1 MPARRVVIGTAVAAS
16 FVGAAVYGTVSFAQS
31 INDDL
36 STPVVASTRAGD
48 VPAVP
53 DPLRDA
59 CATDAPRNGLPA
71 NSAVSATDSTGEVKL
86 YEVRSKDHVVTVPVS
101 VTNTGDSRAIYTV
114 TVRVTLTGEYDGVDV
129 DNAVAI
135 DGAVVPHTT
144 TSTEVSFTGIG
155 SAPLTSMDVSVLD
168 VRKQRCPAA

>member
-1 MPARRVVIGTAVAAS
+1 MPARRVLIGAAVAAS

-36 STPVVASTRAGD
+36 RKPVVTSPRAGD

-59 CATDAPRNGLPA
+59 CATDAPRNGPPA

-86 YEVRSKDHVVTVPVS
+86 YRVRSKDHVVTVPVS
-101 VTNTGDSRAIYTV
+101 VTNTGNTRALYTV
-114 TVRVTLTGEYDGVDV
+114 TVSVTLTGDNAGVDV
-129 DNAVAI
+129 DNAVAV
-135 DGAVVPHTT
+135 DGAVTPHTT
-144 TSTEVSFTGIG
+144 TSTGVSFTGIG
-155 SAPLTSMDVSVLD
+155 SVPLTDMDVRVLD
-168 VRKQRCPAA
+168 VRKQRCPAT